1 MGWAILRCQ
10 KQLVA
15 KSTVLNHIILMVKSE
30 IRASDNIAKKSRRRK
45 KRRTTEVS
53 DTSSSSEAEIESDAG
68 VGAALADV
76 YALSEDEV
84 SDLEEVDARVT
95 NVGVTDAGIQNRE
108 TLSEDTKTAL
118 SRIPFTKTK
127 LTEKSQRD
135 SNESPA
141 DLKRVGEAIEEAK
154 QQMRETQE
162 ELVANAGL
170 KNSYLELLFEN
181 FGDDINS
188 LRSAP
193 DFTNNSL
200 VMLAHLLKDGAS
212 MFDVESLKTMLET
225 K

>member
-1 MGWAILRCQ
+1 M
-10 KQLVA
+10 
-15 KSTVLNHIILMVKSE
+15 
-30 IRASDNIAKKSRRRK
+30 
-45 KRRTTEVS
+45 S
-53 DTSSSSEAEIESDAG
+53 DTSSSSEVEVESDAG
-68 VGAALADV
+68 VGAALTDV
-76 YALSEDEV
+76 YALSENEV
-84 SDLEEVDARVT
+84 SDLEEVDARVA
-95 NVGVTDAGIQNRE
+95 NAGVNDAGIQDRE
-108 TLSEDTKTAL
+108 TLSEDTKSAL
-118 SRIPFTKTK
+118 SRIPFVKTK

-135 SNESPA
+135 SNDSPA

-162 ELVANAGL
+162 ELVANSDL

-200 VMLAHLLKDGAS
+200 VMLAHLLKDGAA
-212 MFDVESLKTMLET
+212 MFDVETLKTMLET

>member
-1 MGWAILRCQ
+1 
-10 KQLVA
+10 
-15 KSTVLNHIILMVKSE
+15 MVKSE

-53 DTSSSSEAEIESDAG
+53 DTSSSSEAEVESDAG

-84 SDLEEVDARVT
+84 SDLEEVDAWVA
-95 NVGVTDAGIQNRE
+95 NAEVNNAGIQDRE
-108 TLSEDTKTAL
+108 TLSEDTKSAL
-118 SRIPFTKTK
+118 NRIPFTKTK

-135 SNESPA
+135 NNDSPA
-141 DLKRVGEAIEEAK
+141 DLERVGEAIEEAK

-162 ELVANAGL
+162 ELVANSDL

-200 VMLAHLLKDGAS
+200 VMLAHLLKDGAA
-212 MFDVESLKTMLET
+212 MFDVETLKTMLET